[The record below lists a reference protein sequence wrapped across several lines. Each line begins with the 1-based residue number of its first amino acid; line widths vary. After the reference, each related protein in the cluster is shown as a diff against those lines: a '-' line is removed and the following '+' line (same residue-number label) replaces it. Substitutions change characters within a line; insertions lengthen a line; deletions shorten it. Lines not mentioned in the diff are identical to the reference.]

1 MSRAISAVGILA
13 SVALSF
19 SAACSA
25 DPPRNVE
32 APIDRDTGTGQPRD
46 RGSDD
51 AGRDG
56 ARPIR
61 PDARASDGASDGNA
75 PDAPDLPPP
84 LDAPTR
90 AALRALRYDDQ
101 PPPRDP
107 SNAYAELPAA
117 RALGHR
123 LFFDPSL
130 SGRLLAVDNDGTLP
144 TLGRRGEPG
153 RTSCAGCHVPASGF
167 FDTRSPHQQ
176 ISLASQWT
184 RRRTPTLLE
193 SAFLPVFNWDG
204 RHDTPWSQAIGVME
218 SPVEFN
224 SSRLFIAQQ
233 MFRLH
238 RVEYESVFGAMPKLD
253 DTVRFPS
260 LDPLDTGCGEGP
272 VDKAGCRGKPGDGAE
287 YDQMAPADRDA
298 VTRVMVNAAKAIAA
312 YVAQLRCGESRFDRW
327 LDGEVDALTPSEQRG
342 AALFVGRGRCASCHS
357 GPRLTDG
364 AFHNVGLRPATVAV
378 AFTDTGDRG
387 AAEGL
392 ALALSDPLESSGT
405 YSDGARHTL
414 PPAVTPAHEGAFR
427 TPTLRCADRAP
438 SFLHTGQMRT
448 LEQVVTFF
456 DTGGSP
462 PPGYPGSNELLPL
475 GLNKAEKSDLVAF
488 LHTLTGSGPPAALL
502 SPPAVR

>member
-1 MSRAISAVGILA
+1 MSRSISLLGALAITA
-13 SVALSF
+13 SS
-19 SAACSA
+19 CSA
-25 DPPRNVE
+25 DPPRTVE
-32 APIDRDTGTGQPRD
+32 APAVSDARSGQPPD
-46 RGSDD
+46 HGSSD
-51 AGRDG
+51 AGRDD
-56 ARPIR
+56 ARPVE
-61 PDARASDGASDGNA
+61 AGASDGSSDGAA
-75 PDAPDLPPP
+75 PDAPDVPPV
-84 LDAPTR
+84 LDARTL
-90 AALRALRYDDQ
+90 AALRDLRYDAA
-101 PPPRDP
+101 PPPKDP
-107 SNAYAELPAA
+107 SNPYAELPSA

-176 ISLASQWT
+176 ISLAAQWT

-204 RHDTPWSQAIGVME
+204 RHDTPWSQALGVME

-238 RVEYESVFGAMPKLD
+238 RAEYESVFGPMPPLD
-253 DTVRFPS
+253 DTAHFPS
-260 LDPLDTGCGEGP
+260 LDALVAGCGEGP
-272 VDKAGCRGKPGDGAE
+272 TETAGCRGKPGDGAE
-287 YDQMAPADRDA
+287 YDKMAAADRDA

-312 YVAQLRCGESRFDRW
+312 YLTQLRCGESRFDRW
-327 LDGEVDALTPSEQRG
+327 VDGEVDALTPGEQRG
-342 AALFVGRGRCASCHS
+342 AALFVGHGRCVSCHS

-364 AFHNVGLRPATVAV
+364 GFHNLGLRPSTVAV
-378 AFTDTGDRG
+378 AFTDSGDRG

-392 ALALSDPLESSGT
+392 ALALKDPLESSGA
-405 YSDGARHTL
+405 YSDGPRHTL
-414 PPAVTPAHEGAFR
+414 PDAVTPAHEGAFR

-448 LEQVVTFF
+448 LDQVVAFF
-456 DTGGSP
+456 DMGGSP
-462 PPGYPGSNELLPL
+462 PPGYPGTNELVPL
-475 GLNKAEKSDLVAF
+475 GLTTRERSDLVAF
-488 LHTLTGSGPPAALL
+488 LHTLTGSGPPEALL
-502 SPPAVR
+502 SPPSAR